1 MKEREGER
9 ERERN
14 EKFHLTSFAPLQAQK
29 HFGKKTRNF
38 KSLL

>member
-1 MKEREGER
+1 MKEREG

-29 HFGKKTRNF
+29 HFGKKTRSF